1 MRRRAGTGRSPA
13 PRQDAPH
20 IARAGQRGSVTLEAG
35 SLGLET
41 PVGRVRY
48 SRRTETVGADAYG
61 DLMHLTADEIDRFW
75 SRVVKGPRETD
86 CWLWARDG
94 AAIGDDGYGRF
105 WISRDGRQRVLRPH
119 RVAWALAEGVSIDL
133 HPVVEHVVCDNP
145 ICVRADGTLLDH
157 LEGSTQAAN
166 LARIAQHGRRDS
178 RRYRG
183 RMLGREAMYRRSLAL
198 RAAVTD
204 GWDDE
209 RIARALASVDEAQM
223 ALF

>member
-1 MRRRAGTGRSPA
+1 
-13 PRQDAPH
+13 
-20 IARAGQRGSVTLEAG
+20 
-35 SLGLET
+35 
-41 PVGRVRY
+41 
-48 SRRTETVGADAYG
+48 
-61 DLMHLTADEIDRFW
+61 MHLTADEADRFW
-75 SRVVKGPRETD
+75 SRVLKGPRETD

-145 ICVRADGTLLDH
+145 ICVRAEATLLDH
-157 LEGSTQAAN
+157 IEGSTQAAN
-166 LARIAQHGRRDS
+166 LTRIAQHGRLGDS
-178 RRYRG
+178 RGYRG
-183 RMLGREAMYRRSLAL
+183 RLLGREAMYRRSLAL
-198 RAAVTD
+198 RAAVAD